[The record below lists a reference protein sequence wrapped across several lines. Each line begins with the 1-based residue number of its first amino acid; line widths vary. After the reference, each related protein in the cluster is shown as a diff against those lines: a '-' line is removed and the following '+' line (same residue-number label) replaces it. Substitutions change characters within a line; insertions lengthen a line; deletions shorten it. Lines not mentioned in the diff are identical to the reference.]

1 MKKLLLIPIFLASA
15 VTANAE
21 SFRGP
26 LPEEQQDIIHYMAE
40 HHAELS
46 RMVTMTESGYR
57 AVTTTENKELVNK
70 LHAHVAYMKKRLDS
84 GAMVRRWDPAYAEMV
99 EHYEDLDAKITPIE
113 KGLEVTVSGKTPRA
127 IKIAQNHA
135 NIVTSFAK
143 EGFPSVERKHPDTTQ
158 LKGDEGNKSA
168 VSEPSKQTPK

>member
-1 MKKLLLIPIFLASA
+1 MKALLLIPVLLAS
-15 VTANAE
+15 TASSRAE

-26 LPEEQQDIIHYMAE
+26 LPEEQRDIIHYMAE

-46 RMVTMTESGYR
+46 RKVTMTETGYS
-57 AVTTTENKELVNK
+57 AVTTTENRELVKK

-158 LKGDEGNKSA
+158 LKGDEGNKPA